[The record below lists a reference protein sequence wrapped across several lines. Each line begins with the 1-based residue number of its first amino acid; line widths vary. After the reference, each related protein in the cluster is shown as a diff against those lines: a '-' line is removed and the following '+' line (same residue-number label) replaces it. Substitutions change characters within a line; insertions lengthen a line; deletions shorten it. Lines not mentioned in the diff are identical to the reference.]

1 MEHNEAIS
9 KMIDDIIAGNNT
21 EAEDSFKNIISSKVS
36 DALDQRKIEV
46 AINIYNNDQ
55 EETSDES
62 EEEA

>member
-46 AINIYNNDQ
+46 ASNIYNNDP
-55 EETSDES
+55 EEITDEP

>member
-1 MEHNEAIS
+1 MEHNEAIT

-21 EAEDSFKNIISSKVS
+21 EAEDNFKNIISTKVS

-46 AINIYNNDQ
+46 ASNIYNNDQ
-55 EETSDES
+55 EEITDES